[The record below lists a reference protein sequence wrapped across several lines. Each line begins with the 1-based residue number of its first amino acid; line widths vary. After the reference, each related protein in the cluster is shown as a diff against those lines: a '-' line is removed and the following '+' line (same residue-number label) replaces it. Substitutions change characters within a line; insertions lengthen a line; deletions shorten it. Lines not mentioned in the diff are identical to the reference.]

1 MTLEIISSRSWD
13 EAIAAGAVNPELND
27 GPDGV
32 QYLPE
37 KMINFEDSLH
47 YEAPGLV
54 KSFGITYRMMFN
66 EEWRQNMDFAKKRHI
81 LLFPALLS
89 IVTMVVTI
97 GLRFLVG
104 EGVTSDA
111 VLVEETRRAFTW
123 QEMRFALHFPLF
135 MFSLG
140 MGSFAFLGRVM
151 VSQRSS
157 GLNYLLAAPALQPL
171 SQSTNYCAYYLK
183 EVTFY
188 VLLVLSPVALGMAL
202 GIFFGESMSLSTP
215 LLYSSLPITI
225 IAMILSLAQG
235 LAMSFFGSAL
245 WTRGKIWG
253 RIVPVGVIVIA
264 VLFALG
270 LIPAE
275 YFVIGYALQT
285 FQYLWLIPVGISLT
299 LGLALMGAFITSN
312 DFEQAVVERKELFGP
327 VYSRLNFLGKGKM
340 RLLVTKEIV
349 DLMRSGTIKKMIVS
363 YSVPLIVLLMLAWL
377 VDFAEMPIP
386 INLLSYAP
394 FLGFFGFNFY
404 SWLTGIDSPEHMN
417 GLPIRVPDLIKA
429 KVIVYFLTTTWISI
443 IFLLLMAW
451 SLDAWA
457 ALPVAMVIMLANS
470 VYIVSLTAFLMGLR
484 PNKAIFDAS
493 IMIYF
498 WIGTVIP
505 LLILFLLSFTQGDA
519 AFYDNWASAIYEQGI
534 GSSNVG
540 FDDEKAKSGFGG
552 ILSVSSML
560 IFASWLLMR
569 LLGRKW
575 GNAEFS
581 N

>member
-1 MTLEIISSRSWD
+1 
-13 EAIAAGAVNPELND
+13 
-27 GPDGV
+27 
-32 QYLPE
+32 
-37 KMINFEDSLH
+37 
-47 YEAPGLV
+47 
-54 KSFGITYRMMFN
+54 MMFN
-66 EEWRQNMDFAKKRHI
+66 EEWRQNVDFARKRHI

-89 IVTMVVTI
+89 VVTMVVTI

-104 EGVTSDA
+104 EGVTNDA

-151 VSQRSS
+151 VSQRAS
-157 GLNYLLAAPALQPL
+157 GLNYLLTAPALQPL
-171 SQSTNYCAYYLK
+171 SQSTNYFTYYIK

-188 VLLVLSPVALGMAL
+188 VMLVLSPVAFGMAL
-202 GIFFGESMSLSTP
+202 GILLGNFVALPTP

-235 LAMSFFGSAL
+235 LAFSFFGSAL

-253 RIVPVGVIVIA
+253 KVVPLMVIGIA
-264 VLFALG
+264 VLFAMG
-270 LIPAE
+270 HIPAE
-275 YFVIGYALQT
+275 YMVFGYALQSNHNW
-285 FQYLWLIPVGISLT
+285 WLIPIGFGLT
-299 LGLALMGAFITSN
+299 IGLALLGAFITSN
-312 DFEQAVVERKELFGP
+312 DFEQAVIERKEIFGT
-327 VYSRLNFLGKGKM
+327 VYGRLGFLGNGKM
-340 RLLVTKEIV
+340 RLLVTKELV
-349 DLMRSGTIKKMIVS
+349 DLLRSGTIKKMIVS

-417 GLPIRVPDLIKA
+417 GLPMRVPDLIKA

-443 IFLLLMAW
+443 LFLLLMSW

-457 ALPVAMVIMLANS
+457 ALPVALVIMLANS
-470 VYIVSLTAFLMGLR
+470 IYIVSLTAFLMGLR

-505 LLILFLLSFTQGDA
+505 LLVLFLLSFTQGDA

-534 GSSNVG
+534 DSSNVG

-552 ILSVSSML
+552 ILGVSTL
-560 IFASWLLMR
+560 LLFASWLLMR
-569 LLGRKW
+569 LLDRKW
-575 GNAEFS
+575 GSAEFS